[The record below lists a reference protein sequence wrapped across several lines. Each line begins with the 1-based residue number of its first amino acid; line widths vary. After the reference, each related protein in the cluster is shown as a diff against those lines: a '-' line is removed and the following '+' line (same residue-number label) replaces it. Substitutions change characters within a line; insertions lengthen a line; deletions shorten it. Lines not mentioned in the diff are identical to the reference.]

1 VPVNPPAP
9 SLTSLYAARAGALP
23 ARFRRERVL
32 IVGCGDVGL
41 RAAALLR
48 PRTRLLALTSSPE
61 RAPLLRQQGIV
72 PLQGNLDNDASLRRL
87 SGLAT
92 RVLHLAPP
100 PTEGQAQW
108 WLDPRTAALLRALRR
123 RPMAG
128 SLVYGST
135 SGVYGDCAGEWVDEA
150 RPLNAQTPRAL
161 RRVDAE
167 RQVRHLGRAS
177 IASPMGAVRASVLRI
192 PGIYAA
198 DREGGT
204 PQARLYKGTPVLR
217 AEDDVFTNH
226 IHADD
231 LARACMLALWRGR
244 AQRTYNV
251 SDDSEL
257 KMGDYYDAA
266 ADLYGLPRPP
276 RVPRS
281 TAADALPLMLLSF
294 MSESRRLLNARM
306 KRELRLSL
314 RYPTVLDGLR
324 AGVLAG
330 AQAAPP
336 GAVTRPTA

>member
-1 VPVNPPAP
+1 M
-9 SLTSLYAARAGALP
+9 
-23 ARFRRERVL
+23 

-41 RAAALLR
+41 RVLRLLL
-48 PRTRLLALTSSPE
+48 PRWRVLALTSSPE
-61 RAPLLRQQGIV
+61 RMPLLRALGAV
-72 PLQGNLDNDASLRRL
+72 PLWGDLDQPASLGRL
-87 SGLAT
+87 GGLADS
-92 RVLHLAPP
+92 VLHLAPP
-100 PTEGQAQW
+100 PAQGTT
-108 WLDPRTAALLRALRR
+108 DARTRSLLHALAR
-123 RPMAG
+123 G
-128 SLVYGST
+128 GTVQHLVYCST
-135 SGVYGDCAGEWVDEA
+135 SGVYGDCQGQWVPET
-150 RPLNAQTPRAL
+150 RGVQPLSDRAW

-167 RQVRHLGRAS
+167 AHVRLFGRQT
-177 IASPMGAVRASVLRI
+177 GARVSVLRV
-192 PGIYAA
+192 PGIYGL
-198 DREGGT
+198 DRPGGNPAERLARHT
-204 PQARLYKGTPVLR
+204 PALR
-217 AEDDVFTNH
+217 AQDDVFTNH

-251 SDDSEL
+251 SDDTEL

>member
-1 VPVNPPAP
+1 MPANPPVP
-9 SLTSLYAARAGALP
+9 SLTSLYAARPGALP

-48 PRTRLLALTSSPE
+48 PRTRVIALTSTPSRVPQ
-61 RAPLLRQQGIV
+61 LRGQGITAL
-72 PLQGNLDNDASLRRL
+72 PGNLDDEATLQRL
-87 SGLAT
+87 AGVAT

-100 PTEGQAQW
+100 PTEGQAEW
-108 WLDPRTAALLRALRR
+108 WLDPRTAALLRTLRR
-123 RPMAG
+123 RAHPL

-135 SGVYGDCAGEWVDEA
+135 SGVYGDCEAAWVSEA
-150 RPLNAQTPRAL
+150 RPANAQTPRAM

-167 RQVRHLGRAS
+167 QRVRHLGRAS
-177 IASPMGAVRASVLRI
+177 VSSALGVVRASVLRI

-204 PQARLYKGTPVLR
+204 PRARLGKGTPVLR

-231 LARACMLALWRGR
+231 LARACVLALWRAR
-244 AQRTYNV
+244 AQRSYNI
-251 SDDSEL
+251 SDDSCM

-276 RVPRS
+276 RVPRN
-281 TAADALPLMLLSF
+281 TAADQLPLMLLSF
-294 MSESRRLLNARM
+294 MSESRRLVNDRM
-306 KRELRLSL
+306 KRELRLDL

-324 AGVLAG
+324 AGLSG
-330 AQAAPP
+330 AQAAGVTPP
-336 GAVTRPTA
+336 RA